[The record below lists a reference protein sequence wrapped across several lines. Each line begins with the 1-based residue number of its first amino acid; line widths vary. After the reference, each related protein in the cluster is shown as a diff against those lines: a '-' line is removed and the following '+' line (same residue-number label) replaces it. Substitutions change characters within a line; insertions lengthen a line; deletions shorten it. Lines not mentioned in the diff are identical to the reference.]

1 MEIIRN
7 EYVYITFLES
17 TYRKRKSKSKE
28 NSERN
33 EIRFLTMNLE
43 KTNQT
48 LLFIEILI
56 STPVRMFKKGNVL
69 LTRLIHRMFFFLSII
84 NR

>member
-33 EIRFLTMNLE
+33 EIRFLTMSFNDE
-43 KTNQT
+43 FGKNKSNA
-48 LLFIEILI
+48 FVYRNINIDAR
-56 STPVRMFKKGNVL
+56 SNV
-69 LTRLIHRMFFFLSII
+69 
-84 NR
+84 

>member
-1 MEIIRN
+1 M
-7 EYVYITFLES
+7 YIYYISSNPRIENG
-17 TYRKRKSKSKE
+17 KSKE

-33 EIRFLTMNLE
+33 EIRFLTMSLE

-56 STPVRMFKKGNVL
+56 STPDRMFKKGNVL